1 MQSRYFIF
9 DMMIVRWMLWLQD
22 LYLKPNN
29 KKLKELEEE
38 GMGSNITF
46 KIEEG
51 MSFIATTG
59 SSNIEELGKAPEKYK
74 IEFPDARIIIVYNNG
89 CFECYYELEDYGIT
103 EYAFSVEGKE
113 FGLTSDSENEED
125 IRKCVMQILASN
137 IDNMYWGRIL
147 KEYLEE
153 EGIEYEEE

>member
-1 MQSRYFIF
+1 M
-9 DMMIVRWMLWLQD
+9 D
-22 LYLKPNN
+22 
-29 KKLKELEEE
+29 
-38 GMGSNITF
+38 SNITF
-46 KIEEG
+46 KVDEG

-59 SSNIEELGKAPEKYK
+59 SSNIEELRKASEKYEV
-74 IEFPDARIIIVYNNG
+74 EFPDARIIIVYNNG
-89 CFECYYELEDYGIT
+89 CFECYHELKDYGIT
-103 EYAFSVEGKE
+103 EYAFSVEGQE
-113 FGLTSDSENEED
+113 FGLSAHSEED